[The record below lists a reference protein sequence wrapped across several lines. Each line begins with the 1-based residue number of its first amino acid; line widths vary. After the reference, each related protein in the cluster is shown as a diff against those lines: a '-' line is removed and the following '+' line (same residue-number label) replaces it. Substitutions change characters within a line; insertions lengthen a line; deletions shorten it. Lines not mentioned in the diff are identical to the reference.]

1 MRQGKRLPWRYEF
14 QLAARGS
21 NEGTNIKGSA
31 DPNTTGGHVDTAG
44 RRMISDIGLEDC
56 CGVLWQWG
64 NDLGF
69 AGGGGWTDSVYSAD
83 VDDKKYGQTYG
94 SLFRL
99 LFGASWYDGA
109 ACGSRSADCDGVSS
123 YVDANGGCRGASE
136 PLHRQAL

>member
-1 MRQGKRLPWRYEF
+1 M
-14 QLAARGS
+14 AARGC

-31 DPNTTGGHVDTAG
+31 DPNTTGGHVDTAD

-69 AGGGGWTDSVYSAD
+69 AGGSSWTDSVYNSA

-94 SLFRL
+94 NLLRL
-99 LFGASWYDGA
+99 VLGARWTDGAS
-109 ACGSRSADCDGVSS
+109 CGSRSADCGGVSS
-123 YVDANGGCRGASE
+123 SVHAGFGCRGASE
-136 PLHRQAL
+136 TLHRQAL